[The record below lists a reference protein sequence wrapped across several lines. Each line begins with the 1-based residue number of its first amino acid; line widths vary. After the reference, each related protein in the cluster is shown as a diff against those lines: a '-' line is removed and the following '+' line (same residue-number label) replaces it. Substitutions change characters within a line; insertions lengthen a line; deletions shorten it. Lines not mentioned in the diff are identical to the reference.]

1 MKAWNLFPQTLLS
14 AILCAGLA
22 ASCTLKVGDGK
33 GFDDTDDLDF
43 DDKDSA
49 PEPSDTETSDTE
61 TSNASGGQDTDTA
74 TTDTTETD
82 ATDTT
87 ESETDTTDTTDT
99 GEPSP
104 DPDMCPGDAE
114 EASCEECIQLSC
126 AYEWDNCCGTGCGSE
141 WTNIE
146 RCMLETA
153 TDDALSDL
161 DRCSEMTSPTG
172 DALDLLDDT
181 LALRSCVTSDF
192 MGDPE
197 MDPLGRQAGEGTCT
211 FACFY
216 VFNL

>member
-1 MKAWNLFPQTLLS
+1 
-14 AILCAGLA
+14 
-22 ASCTLKVGDGK
+22 
-33 GFDDTDDLDF
+33 
-43 DDKDSA
+43 
-49 PEPSDTETSDTE
+49 
-61 TSNASGGQDTDTA
+61 
-74 TTDTTETD
+74 
-82 ATDTT
+82 
-87 ESETDTTDTTDT
+87 
-99 GEPSP
+99 
-104 DPDMCPGDAE
+104 
-114 EASCEECIQLSC
+114 CEECIQLSC

-141 WTNIE
+141 WTNIK

-153 TDDALSDL
+153 TDDPLSDL